1 MGLSVALK
9 VTDKG
14 CRYIETFIGRT
25 DSFTDKVISM
35 VEYLDNTLPN
45 DVLDADDLVLEFY
58 TSHGELL
65 GSRAVSALLVD
76 LLRAGYLETA
86 EEGVNIAPTFLQA
99 ECPSCHGASIAAGLL
114 FAYRGGGIE
123 VYSGLHT
130 CPYCGT
136 KLVVFNNLHTLIT
149 IDAEL

>member
-14 CRYIETFIGRT
+14 CRYIETFVGRT

-35 VEYLDNTLPN
+35 VEYLDNTPPN
-45 DVLDADDLVLEFY
+45 DVFDADDLVLEFC
-58 TSHGELL
+58 TGHGEPLN
-65 GSRAVSALLVD
+65 SRAVSALLVD

-86 EEGVNIAPTFLQA
+86 EEGVSVAPTLLQA
-99 ECPSCHGASIAAGLL
+99 ECLSCHGASTTSGLL

-130 CPYCGT
+130 CPYCGM
-136 KLVVFNNLHTLIT
+136 KLVVFSNLHTLVT
-149 IDAEL
+149 IDVEL

>member
-1 MGLSVALK
+1 MGLSVSFK

-14 CRYIETFIGRT
+14 RRYIETFVGRT
-25 DSFTDKVISM
+25 GSFTDKVTSM
-35 VEYLDNTLPN
+35 VEFLDNTLPN
-45 DVLDADDLVLEFY
+45 DVFDTDDLVFEFY
-58 TSHGELL
+58 TSHGEHLNN
-65 GSRAVSALLVD
+65 RAISALLVD

-86 EEGVNIAPTFLQA
+86 EEGVTIAPMFLQA
-99 ECPSCHGASIAAGLL
+99 ECPSCNGASIAAGLL

-130 CPYCGT
+130 CPYCGM

-149 IDAEL
+149 LDVEL